1 MTTTDTTREPV
12 TVIGLGPM
20 GQAMVTVLLDAGHAV
35 TVWNRTASRADAVV
49 AKGATR
55 AATVAEALDASEVV
69 ILSLTDYQAMD
80 DILST
85 ATEALAGKLIVNLSS
100 DTPQQTTEAAS
111 WLAGHGA
118 RLLVGGVMVSEE
130 LVGTEQ
136 SYVFYSGPR
145 DSFDTHASTLAVL
158 GRPDYRG
165 EDHALAQLYYQAQLD
180 IFLTS
185 LAAYL
190 HATAMLQAAG
200 VPEPTFAPYAT
211 EMFDMVPYFLQGVA
225 EQLERGEYPGD
236 GASATMMG
244 ATADHI
250 VGTSDATG
258 VDATLP
264 RAVQSYYHRAI
275 AAGHGKDGWPSLYEV
290 IRKR

>member
-1 MTTTDTTREPV
+1 MTTDTTREPV

-20 GQAMVTVLLDAGHAV
+20 GRAMVRCLLDAGHPV
-35 TVWNRTASRADAVV
+35 TVWNRTPSKATPLV
-49 AKGATR
+49 AFGATH
-55 AATVAEALDASEVV
+55 AETIAEALAASELV
-69 ILSLTDYQAMD
+69 ILSLTDYRAMD

-100 DTPQQTTEAAS
+100 DTPQRTTEAAS

-118 RLLVGGVMVSEE
+118 RPLVGGVMVSGE
-130 LVGTEQ
+130 LVGTER

-145 DSFDTHASTLAVL
+145 DSFDAHANTLAVL

-165 EDHALAQLYYQAQLD
+165 EDHALAQLYYQAHLD

-190 HATAMLQAAG
+190 HATALMRAAG
-200 VPEPTFAPYAT
+200 VTETTFAPYAT
-211 EMFDMVPYFLQGVA
+211 EMFDMMPYFLKGVA

-236 GASATMMG
+236 GATATMMG

-250 VGTSDATG
+250 VGASDAAG
-258 VDATLP
+258 IDATLP
-264 RAVQSYYHRAI
+264 RAVQSYYHRVL

-290 IRKR
+290 IGNR